1 MMAVVIRW
9 CLLAIL
15 VGASPMLRA
24 EGPVVLVVGD
34 SLSAAYGIPASKGWV
49 ALLQDRLA
57 ERGYPHQVVNAS
69 VSGET
74 SAGGLARLPSLLR
87 QHDPR
92 LVLIEL
98 GGNDGLRGQPPARL
112 QQNLQKMVD
121 ISRDAGARPMLF
133 AMRIPPNYGRAY
145 TEAFEGSFATV
156 AADRGVPLVP
166 FFLAP
171 IAEQPDQF
179 QADGIHPDVA
189 AQPALLDA
197 VWPHLEAELA
207 PAASEARGTP

>member
-1 MMAVVIRW
+1 
-9 CLLAIL
+9 
-15 VGASPMLRA
+15 MLRA

-74 SAGGLARLPSLLR
+74 SAGGLARLPRLLR
-87 QHDPR
+87 QHQPEM
-92 LVLIEL
+92 VLIEL

-121 ISRDAGARPMLF
+121 MSREAGALPILM

-145 TEAFEGSFATV
+145 TEAFEGRFAAV
-156 AADRGVPLVP
+156 AEASKVPLVP
-166 FFLAP
+166 FFLAD
-171 IAEQPDQF
+171 IAGDDTQF

-189 AQPALLDA
+189 AQPVMLEA
-197 VWPHLEAELA
+197 VWPHLVPLLPA
-207 PAASEARGTP
+207 PASTTAAVP